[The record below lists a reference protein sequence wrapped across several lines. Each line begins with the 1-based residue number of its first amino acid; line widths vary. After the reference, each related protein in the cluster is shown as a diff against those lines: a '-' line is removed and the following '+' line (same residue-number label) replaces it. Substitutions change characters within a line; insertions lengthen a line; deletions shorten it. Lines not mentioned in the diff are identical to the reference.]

1 VRRTRALG
9 GWIAALAVVLV
20 LAGVL
25 VRARIVRRETVP
37 TDVGRGASVPDA
49 PSTAEQRLLRS
60 AETAPPGDPEPA
72 RRLGDFYID
81 AARPFEAIWA
91 YALALHARSTDP
103 SATLGLARAL
113 EQGLLLDAAIAR
125 LRELLAREPGQ
136 PKASSMLVELYL
148 RTGRPEAALTVVHG
162 APPAYRASA
171 AGAVLEGRVREALGD
186 AAGAKRAYRRAVDQ
200 DGHDA
205 GAWHRLGL
213 LALSQG
219 WLFDARQA
227 LGAARVVSP
236 SSPRYSVEFGRTY
249 AVSPKP
255 EERRVAPRYYVEA
268 MNRSIQFAPAHYEAG
283 LWYERQG
290 RWSEALERLQAAV
303 NAEPAEPDAREH
315 LARALEA
322 TGRVAEAHRQ
332 RGIAFDARDL
342 RAPALREYQAW
353 AAEEPG
359 NPAAALQVAQ
369 SYFKMDQRDRAR
381 TVLQQARSRF
391 PRDVELRER
400 LAAIDLLAGDRKAA
414 RQLCEEWLQQEPG
427 APRALFMLGRAAADE
442 LQWAQAARLFEEA
455 VAKEPENPDFLG
467 ALGEALVKL
476 AEPAETPRAIAT
488 LSHAVAA
495 APEVARWRTALAD
508 ALQRAGRTAEARR
521 QALRSLD
528 LDPHQETLYFVVVQ
542 LARQERAAAPM
553 ALYAPLVRTVEARLR
568 EEAPLWHATWQRP
581 RDPAAY
587 EALARFLIATGDLA
601 AAEGQLAEALRLRS
615 DAPELRARLAL
626 VRRLRQV
633 Q

>member
-1 VRRTRALG
+1 M
-9 GWIAALAVVLV
+9 AALVVVLV
-20 LAGVL
+20 LTAVF
-25 VRARIVRRETVP
+25 VRSREVRRETVP
-37 TDVGRGASVPDA
+37 ADVGRDAWVPDA
-49 PSTAEQRLLRS
+49 PSTAEQGLLRATEAAS
-60 AETAPPGDPEPA
+60 PGDPEPA
-72 RRLGDFYID
+72 RLLGDFYAD
-81 AARPFEAIWA
+81 AAHPFEAVWA

-103 SATLGLARAL
+103 PATLGLARAL

-125 LRELLAREPGQ
+125 LKELLAREPGQ
-136 PKASSMLVELYL
+136 PEASATLAQLYL
-148 RTGRPEAALTVVHG
+148 RTGRPEAALTVVQG
-162 APPAYRASA
+162 AQPAYRASA

-200 DGHDA
+200 DGRDA
-205 GAWHRLGL
+205 AAWHRLGL

-227 LGAARVVSP
+227 LGAARIVSP
-236 SSPRYSVEFGRTY
+236 TSPRYSVDFGRTY
-249 AVSPKP
+249 AASPKP
-255 EERRVAPRYYVEA
+255 DERRDAPRYYVEA

-290 RWSEALERLQAAV
+290 RWTEAVARLQAAV
-303 NAEPAEPDAREH
+303 NAEPGDGDAREH

-332 RGIAFDARDL
+332 RGIAYDARDL

-353 AAEEPG
+353 ATKEPG
-359 NPAAALQVAQ
+359 NPAAALQVGQ
-369 SYFKMDQRDRAR
+369 SYFKMEQLDRAR
-381 TVLQQARSRF
+381 VVLQQARGRF
-391 PRDVELRER
+391 PRDAEVRER

-414 RQLCEEWLQQEPG
+414 RQLCEEWLRQEPG
-427 APRALFMLGRAAADE
+427 APQALFMLGRAAADE
-442 LQWAQAARLFEEA
+442 LQWAEAARLYEQA
-455 VAKEPENPDFLG
+455 VAKEPENVDFLG
-467 ALGEALVKL
+467 ALGESLLKL
-476 AEPAETPRAIAT
+476 PGQAETPRAIAI

-495 APEVARWRTALAD
+495 APEVARWRAALAE
-508 ALQRAGRTAEARR
+508 ALQRAGRAAEARR

-528 LDPHQETLYFVVVQ
+528 LDPHQGTLYNVVVQ
-542 LARQERAAAPM
+542 LARQERAEAPM

-587 EALARFLIATGDLA
+587 EALARFLMTTGDLS
-601 AAEGQLAEALRLRS
+601 AAEGQLAEAARLRP
-615 DAPELRARLAL
+615 DAPEPRARLAL

-633 Q
+633 E